1 MSEPLEIQPV
11 EQKFDKSFDE
21 PQQIPQQVSSVYDRM
36 VDPLSAIERLGEII
50 ARSGMCNVGKVET
63 GQLLAMHCLAQKTSP
78 LELIKRYHI
87 INGKL
92 AMRSDAML
100 AEFQKLGGKVE
111 WLKFDDKEC
120 EANWTYDGVTTKIG
134 FTMAEAAK
142 AGLPNKGTAWKQY
155 PGAMLR
161 SRCISKALRMVCAE
175 AVVGMYTVDELSDTA
190 VSPENEKQLFTNNN

>member
-11 EQKFDKSFDE
+11 EKSFDRPFDE
-21 PQQIPQQVSSVYDRM
+21 PQPGQHRGTSVYDRM
-36 VDPLSAIERLGEII
+36 PDPLNAIERLGEII
-50 ARSGMCNVGKVET
+50 ARSGMCNCTKIET
-63 GQLLAMHCLAQKTSP
+63 GQLLAIHCLSEKISP
-78 LELIKRYHI
+78 LELNKRYHI

-100 AEFQKLGGKVE
+100 AEFQKRGGIVE
-111 WLKFDDKEC
+111 WIKFNDTEC
-120 EANWTYDGVTTKIG
+120 EANWTYGGVTTKIG

-161 SRCISKALRMVCAE
+161 SRLISKALRMVCAE
-175 AVVGMYTVDELSDTA
+175 AVVGIYTADELSDHS
-190 VSPENEKQLFTNNN
+190 VSPEDEKQLFSKD

>member
-1 MSEPLEIQPV
+1 MSEPLEIQPIVQTV
-11 EQKFDKSFDE
+11 EE
-21 PQQIPQQVSSVYDRM
+21 PLQIQQQGGSVYDRM
-36 VDPLSAIERLGEII
+36 ADPLSAIERLGEII
-50 ARSGMCNVGKVET
+50 ARSGMCNVGKIET
-63 GQLLAMHCLAQKTSP
+63 GQLLAMHCLSQKTSP

-120 EANWTYDGVTTKIG
+120 EANWTYNGITTKIG

-175 AVVGMYTVDELSDTA
+175 AVVGMYTADELSDSS
-190 VSPENEKQLFTNNN
+190 VSPEDEKQLFTNNN